1 MPNKLLLECFYRGL
15 GLDNRSIQIFAG
27 CLIQQPYEVVAQLLD
42 GMIKTNKETEKD
54 QEWDAL
60 LTQLDVLYKKVME
73 LEAMSMKKDKH
84 FPPRE
89 SKKVKKQEG
98 GKNEEVLSLILHK
111 IEE

>member
-1 MPNKLLLECFYRGL
+1 
-15 GLDNRSIQIFAG
+15 
-27 CLIQQPYEVVAQLLD
+27 VVAQLLD
-42 GMIKTNKETEKD
+42 GMIKTNKETERD

-73 LEAMSMKKDKH
+73 LEAMSTKKDKH
-84 FPPRE
+84 LPPRE

-98 GKNEEVLSLILHK
+98 GQNEEVLSLILHK